1 MTLAERMLKID
12 RRIIFLVIGFCTLLP
27 LLYPVG
33 LPIKISPEVRGV
45 YDYIESLPEGSAF
58 LLSLDFDPASKPELY
73 PQSISSLR
81 HAFKKNLRVIAM
93 TLWVSGTGM
102 ADQVVTQVAR
112 EMGKESGKDYVF
124 LGWSPGGTA
133 VIINMGQ
140 DLYGAFPADYNGKPT
155 KGLPVLQGITNL
167 RDVNYAVS
175 LGAGNPG
182 VEAWYVF
189 GKDKYKFELGGG
201 CTGVMA
207 PGLYPLLRSGQI
219 NGLIGGLRGAAESKS
234 LSARRVRPSPA
245 WMRNPPPISRSS
257 CWSSSATCSISRCA
271 KRQTAGG
278 MRWPVAPC
286 SQTPTLKGWSLR
298 RAIRFAPAARRTQV

>member
-1 MTLAERMLKID
+1 MTFSERMLKID
-12 RRIIFLVIGFCTLLP
+12 RRIIFLVIGLCTLVP

-45 YDYIESLPEGSAF
+45 YEYIEKLPEGSVL
-58 LLSLDFDPASKPELY
+58 LLSLDFDPASKPELH
-73 PQSISSLR
+73 PQAVAILR
-81 HAFKKNLRVIAM
+81 HAFSKNLRVIAM

-102 ADQVVTQVAR
+102 ADQLLTQVAQ
-112 EMGKESGKDYVF
+112 EAGKERGKDYVF

-140 DLYGAFPADYNGKPT
+140 DLYTTFPSDYGGKPT
-155 KGLPVLQGITNL
+155 KGQAVLEGINSL
-167 RDVNYAVS
+167 RDISYAVS

-201 CTGVMA
+201 CTGVIA

-219 NGLIGGLRGAAESKS
+219 NGLIGGLRGAAEYES
-234 LSARRVRPSPA
+234 LIGQKGRAVA
-245 WMRNPPPISRSS
+245 GMDAQ
-257 CWSSSATCSISRCA
+257 SATHLAIIVLVGLCN
-271 KRQTAGG
+271 
-278 MRWPVAPC
+278 VFYF
-286 SQTPTLKGWSLR
+286 SLR
-298 RAIRFAPAARRTQV
+298 KQKGQG

>member
-1 MTLAERMLKID
+1 M
-12 RRIIFLVIGFCTLLP
+12 C
-27 LLYPVG
+27 
-33 LPIKISPEVRGV
+33 
-45 YDYIESLPEGSAF
+45 SLGGA
-58 LLSLDFDPASKPELY
+58 PA
-73 PQSISSLR
+73 
-81 HAFKKNLRVIAM
+81 AA
-93 TLWVSGTGM
+93 
-102 ADQVVTQVAR
+102 
-112 EMGKESGKDYVF
+112 
-124 LGWSPGGTA
+124 A

-219 NGLIGGLRGAAESKS
+219 NGLIGGLRGAAEYETLIGQKGQGHCRHGCPVGHPSCHHRARDHLQS
-234 LSARRVRPSPA
+234 VLFLSAQQ
-245 WMRNPPPISRSS
+245 
-257 CWSSSATCSISRCA
+257 A
-271 KRQTAGG
+271 KQQGHSGA
-278 MRWPVAPC
+278 
-286 SQTPTLKGWSLR
+286 
-298 RAIRFAPAARRTQV
+298 

>member
-1 MTLAERMLKID
+1 MPGGDEGATVSFAERMLKID
-12 RRIIFLVIGFCTLLP
+12 RRIIFLVIGLCTLLP

-45 YDYIESLPEGSAF
+45 YDYIEGLPERSVF
-58 LLSLDFDPASKPELY
+58 LMSLDFDPASKPELH
-73 PQSISSLR
+73 PQAVALLR
-81 HAFKKNLRVIAM
+81 HAFRKNLRVMAM

-102 ADQVVTQVAR
+102 ADQLITEVAK
-112 EMGKESGKDYVF
+112 EAGKEPGKDYVF

-140 DLYGAFPADYNGKPT
+140 DLYTAFPSDYSGKPT
-155 KGLPVLQGITNL
+155 KGLPVLDGVL
-167 RDVNYAVS
+167 SLKDVNYAIS

-201 CTGVMA
+201 CTGVIA

-219 NGLIGGLRGAAESKS
+219 NGLIGGLRGAAEYES
-234 LSARRVRPSPA
+234 LVGRKARAVA
-245 WMRNPPPISRSS
+245 GMDAQ
-257 CWSSSATCSISRCA
+257 SATHAAII
-271 KRQTAGG
+271 
-278 MRWPVAPC
+278 
-286 SQTPTLKGWSLR
+286 TLVVLCNMFYFSLR
-298 RAIRFAPAARRTQV
+298 KQTRQQGG